1 MNPCRDLPCPM
12 GVLWT
17 LESWGMDE
25 RTNKAS
31 WRALATHSGAMGL
44 SFPPCR
50 QIREASLLGC
60 MLLVCE

>member
-1 MNPCRDLPCPM
+1 M

-31 WRALATHSGAMGL
+31 WRALATHSGGMGL

-50 QIREASLLGC
+50 QIWEASLLGC